1 MQEIIWETR
10 PQVIVE
16 TGFAR
21 GGSVVLYSTIL
32 ELIGE
37 GTVVSVDIDIRDHNR
52 RAVEEHPMGHRVRFV
67 EGSST
72 EPETVA
78 RVRDLIPDDARVMVV
93 LDSDHSHAHVL
104 DELRLYGPL
113 VSPGQ
118 FLVVSDTIVEDIPP
132 QSHRPRHWG
141 PGDNP
146 KTALEEYL
154 RETDRFEP
162 DPWFNGKL
170 LVTSS
175 RGGYLRCKGHESP
188 SHDDATVPPV
198 TIGMPVFNGAGTSRK
213 RCAHCSHQTYG
224 TSRWLSRTTAPPTTP
239 QRSVPGSANDSRIS
253 YVRQEWTLASG
264 NFEYL
269 LHQARSPFFM
279 WAATTTFALRPSWPR
294 AWTCSPRL
302 QTPSRA
308 RSVRTSSTSRA
319 TRSSGSCR
327 RPTCSVTTPWAAGGW
342 SREDS
347 VDLRD

>member
-1 MQEIIWETR
+1 MSDDREAFGSQVRNQAAEMARDAEVQRVSIDAFEASDRHGFSYFWRWLGLPVIQTPDDIVAMQEIIWETR

-37 GTVVSVDIDIRDHNR
+37 GIVVSIDIDIRDHNR

-72 EPETVA
+72 EPTTVA
-78 RVRDLIPDDARVMVV
+78 RVRDLIAGAARIMVV
-93 LDSDHSHAHVL
+93 LDSDHSHSHVL

-118 FLVVSDTIVEDIPP
+118 FLVVSDTIIEDIPA

-175 RGGYLRCKGHESP
+175 RGGYLRCKELRVTES
-188 SHDDATVPPV
+188 
-198 TIGMPVFNGAGTSRK
+198 
-213 RCAHCSHQTYG
+213 
-224 TSRWLSRTTAPPTTP
+224 
-239 QRSVPGSANDSRIS
+239 
-253 YVRQEWTLASG
+253 
-264 NFEYL
+264 
-269 LHQARSPFFM
+269 
-279 WAATTTFALRPSWPR
+279 
-294 AWTCSPRL
+294 
-302 QTPSRA
+302 
-308 RSVRTSSTSRA
+308 
-319 TRSSGSCR
+319 
-327 RPTCSVTTPWAAGGW
+327 
-342 SREDS
+342 
-347 VDLRD
+347 